1 MAIQTISVE
10 VPTGFKLKYSVYKV
24 ESLDVNYIEKRG
36 RNRRMNEEAPDLKKK
51 QVWEIANRDYVK
63 SYNREYYLARKAK
76 KELAE
81 QARITI
87 SNKIE

>member
-1 MAIQTISVE
+1 MFLE
-10 VPTGFKLKYSVYKV
+10 YFL
-24 ESLDVNYIEKRG
+24 N
-36 RNRRMNEEAPDLKKK
+36 KK
-51 QVWEIANRDYVK
+51 QIWEIANRDYVK

-87 SNKIE
+87 SNNIE